1 MALNQK
7 ERDWLQWLHQA
18 KRKQITQREAAQRM
32 QVSERW
38 VRQLL
43 RRMKRQQDRVECA
56 LAIRHKRLPT
66 CIQATLRR
74 IITVAL

>member
-1 MALNQK
+1 
-7 ERDWLQWLHQA
+7 
-18 KRKQITQREAAQRM
+18 M